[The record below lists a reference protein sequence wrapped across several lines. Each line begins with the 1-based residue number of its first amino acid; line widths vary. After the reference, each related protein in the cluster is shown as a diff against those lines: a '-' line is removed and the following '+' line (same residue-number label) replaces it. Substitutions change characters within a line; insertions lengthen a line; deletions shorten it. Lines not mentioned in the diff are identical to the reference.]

1 LLLVAAQFQGI
12 HAVFDVKFGQ
22 LILLLEEGF
31 SLLFGE
37 VLLVVGVA
45 AEGHLIVRVLGLLL
59 MENVFLS
66 IRPVGVILS
75 IDRLLVAGL
84 WWVDMLYVLR
94 ALSPLLLALIG
105 RSFSSEQRVLVA
117 VGVEDLRLFLQVPGF
132 FVIVYLGS
140 FVLALMHLRVL
151 RPHVLG
157 VSVSHETVSA
167 PCLPSLIVV
176 ALGSHARMNVITA
189 IIANMD
195 TLWFLVAFD
204 RVCAELPVLLKV
216 N

>member
-1 LLLVAAQFQGI
+1 
-12 HAVFDVKFGQ
+12 
-22 LILLLEEGF
+22 
-31 SLLFGE
+31 
-37 VLLVVGVA
+37 
-45 AEGHLIVRVLGLLL
+45 
-59 MENVFLS
+59 
-66 IRPVGVILS
+66 
-75 IDRLLVAGL
+75 
-84 WWVDMLYVLR
+84 MLYVLR

-167 PCLPSLIVV
+167 PSLPSLVV
-176 ALGSHARMNVITA
+176 MANGSHARMNVIGV
-189 IIANMD
+189 IIANVD
-195 TLWFLVAFD
+195 TLWLLVASI
-204 RVCAELPVLLKV
+204 E
-216 N
+216 

>member
-1 LLLVAAQFQGI
+1 MQ
-12 HAVFDVKFGQ
+12 FGQ
-22 LILLLEEGF
+22 LRLLLEQGL
-31 SLLFGE
+31 SLLLSE

-45 AEGHLIVRVLGLLL
+45 AEGLLIVRILGLLL
-59 MENVFLS
+59 VENVFLS
-66 IRPVGVILS
+66 VRPVGVILS
-75 IDRLLVAGL
+75 VDRLLVAGL
-84 WWVDMLYVLR
+84 WWVDMLNVLR
-94 ALSPLLLALIG
+94 ALGPLLLALIG
-105 RSFSSEQRVLVA
+105 RGFSSEQRVLVA
-117 VGVEDLRLFLQVPGF
+117 RLVEDLRLFLQVPCF

-189 IIANMD
+189 IIANMN

-204 RVCAELPVLLKV
+204 RVCAELPVFLKV